1 MGAGAVLAAK
11 AGVSG
16 LAGGASSAIEGANN
30 RAALKEYIK
39 QQQQLQGQIN
49 ANTTKREGEIT
60 TAYAPQLSGMAEDV
74 GDYYDTLR
82 NADFSKYD
90 VSAPEDYQGRDLNEL
105 TEQMMNPLTDTM
117 VNTAS
122 NKVQGAA
129 ANAGGLFSGV
139 TAKNIANVTA
149 QVQAEQY
156 DKARQAAQAQQA
168 QDYTQYTDK
177 FNNLIK
183 ATEMNK
189 SNYADTIGAK
199 GALNTAQ
206 TGAFNNQQTNL
217 TGVRNTGD
225 TNLFGSKSAEAEAAA
240 KKAGIGSTWSN
251 FAQGALGGISSALGG

>member
-11 AGVSG
+11 AGAG
-16 LAGGASSAIEGANN
+16 ALAGGISSGIQGAND
-30 RAALKEYIK
+30 RASLKEYIK
-39 QQQQLQGQIN
+39 QQQQLQGQIG

-60 TAYAPQLSGMAEDV
+60 TAYAPQLSGMGEDV
-74 GDYYDTLR
+74 SNYYDTLR

-90 VSAPEDYQGRDLNEL
+90 VSAPEEYKGRDLNEL
-105 TEQMMNPLTDTM
+105 TQQMMNPLTDTM

-139 TAKNIANVTA
+139 TAKNVANVTA

-156 DKARQAAQAQQA
+156 DKARQAAQTQQA
-168 QDYTQYTDK
+168 QDYQQYTDK
-177 FNNLIK
+177 FANLLK
-183 ATEMNK
+183 ATENNRG
-189 SNYADTIGAK
+189 NYASNIGAL
-199 GALNTAQ
+199 GSLNTAQ

-240 KKAGIGSTWSN
+240 KKAGIGSTFSN
-251 FAQGALGGISSALGG
+251 FAQGAMGGLSSALG